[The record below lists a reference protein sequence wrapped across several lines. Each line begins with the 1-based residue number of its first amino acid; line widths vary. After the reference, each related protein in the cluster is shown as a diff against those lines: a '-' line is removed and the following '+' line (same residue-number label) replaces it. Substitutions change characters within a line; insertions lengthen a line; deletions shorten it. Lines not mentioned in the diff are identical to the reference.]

1 MIIDW
6 KTVTFIDLNV
16 MIQNEKDKYL
26 FLSMKHTTKI

>member
-26 FLSMKHTTKI
+26 FLSMKHTKKI